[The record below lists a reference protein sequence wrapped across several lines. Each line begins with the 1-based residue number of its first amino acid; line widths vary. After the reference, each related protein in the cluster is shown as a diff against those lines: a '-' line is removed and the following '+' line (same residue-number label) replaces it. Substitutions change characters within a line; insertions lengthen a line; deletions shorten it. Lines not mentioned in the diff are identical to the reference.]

1 MPNLSK
7 NLKKDLKKVESLMRK
22 NLSKEPLVKDLYD
35 YIFDK
40 SGKNVRAS
48 ISLISSYGMNK
59 NQQNRVKLAAI
70 IELLHTATLVHD
82 DIIDNS
88 DLRRGKTTVNVAWS
102 NSHGVLIGD
111 FIYSKAFM
119 LMNEIGNF
127 KVIDELSSATNK
139 IAEGE
144 LMQLAN
150 KNNLDTSLQQLKKIS
165 YYKTGRLFEASAK
178 SAAMLSGKSTSFI
191 KNISNYNR
199 KYILLRRTNYIKI
212 NNNIIELEKSGF
224 LKIYYQKIINS
235 CFDYDLTTTKHNWNE
250 LFNFIKESKSSS
262 KIYVK
267 KFAIIKNR
275 DTHFIV
281 VKDFIKPQQIKLN
294 KTKSLWYDTAFLNRN
309 NLKNTKNLLDII
321 NIPKEV
327 FENGLYVRNWKKGD
341 RCYKNNSNQS
351 IKIKKLFENIKI
363 SKFEKLIYPILVDS
377 NDTIIYIP
385 NVYNSFDNKVSN
397 KKIYWVN

>member
-22 NLSKEPLVKDLYD
+22 NLSKEPVVKDLYD

-40 SGKNVRAS
+40 SGKKVRAS

-150 KNNLDTSLQQLKKIS
+150 KNNLNTSLQQLKKIS

-178 SAAMLSGKSTSFI
+178 SAAMLSGKSIPFI
-191 KNISNYNR
+191 ENISKAAKLIGIAFQVRDDLLDYGVSKGNIGKPKMQDILEDKITYPLYFAL
-199 KYILLRRTNYIKI
+199 KYSNK
-212 NNNIIELEKSGF
+212 K
-224 LKIYYQKIINS
+224 
-235 CFDYDLTTTKHNWNE
+235 D
-250 LFNFIKESKSSS
+250 SS
-262 KIYVK
+262 KILK
-267 KFAIIKNR
+267 KLKNKDFSIEEVADFVSSSNAFNKCNSLIQNYNNEISKCINQISNKEIRDEMLNLSESLKNR
-275 DTHFIV
+275 
-281 VKDFIKPQQIKLN
+281 
-294 KTKSLWYDTAFLNRN
+294 Y
-309 NLKNTKNLLDII
+309 
-321 NIPKEV
+321 E
-327 FENGLYVRNWKKGD
+327 
-341 RCYKNNSNQS
+341 
-351 IKIKKLFENIKI
+351 
-363 SKFEKLIYPILVDS
+363 
-377 NDTIIYIP
+377 
-385 NVYNSFDNKVSN
+385 
-397 KKIYWVN
+397 

>member
-22 NLSKEPLVKDLYD
+22 NLSKEPVVKDLYD

-40 SGKNVRAS
+40 SGKKVRAS

-150 KNNLDTSLQQLKKIS
+150 KNNLNTSLQQLKKIS

-178 SAAMLSGKSTSFI
+178 SAAMLSGKSIPFI
-191 KNISNYNR
+191 ENISKAAKLIGIVFQVRDDLLDYGISKGNIGKPKMQDILEDKITYPLYFAL
-199 KYILLRRTNYIKI
+199 KYSNK
-212 NNNIIELEKSGF
+212 K
-224 LKIYYQKIINS
+224 
-235 CFDYDLTTTKHNWNE
+235 D
-250 LFNFIKESKSSS
+250 SS
-262 KIYVK
+262 KILK
-267 KFAIIKNR
+267 KLKNKDFSIEEVADFVSSSNAFNKCNSLIQNYNNEISKCINQISNKEIRDEMLNLSESLKNR
-275 DTHFIV
+275 
-281 VKDFIKPQQIKLN
+281 
-294 KTKSLWYDTAFLNRN
+294 Y
-309 NLKNTKNLLDII
+309 
-321 NIPKEV
+321 E
-327 FENGLYVRNWKKGD
+327 
-341 RCYKNNSNQS
+341 
-351 IKIKKLFENIKI
+351 
-363 SKFEKLIYPILVDS
+363 
-377 NDTIIYIP
+377 
-385 NVYNSFDNKVSN
+385 
-397 KKIYWVN
+397 

>member
-1 MPNLSK
+1 
-7 NLKKDLKKVESLMRK
+7 MRK
-22 NLSKEPLVKDLYD
+22 NLSKEPVVKDLYD

-40 SGKNVRAS
+40 SGKKVRAS

-144 LMQLAN
+144 LIQLAN
-150 KNNLDTSLQQLKKIS
+150 KNNLNTSLQQLKKIS

-178 SAAMLSGKSTSFI
+178 SAAMLSGKSIPFI
-191 KNISNYNR
+191 ENISKAAKLIGIAFQVRDDLLDYGVSKGNIGKPEMQDILEDKITYPLYFAL
-199 KYILLRRTNYIKI
+199 KYSNK
-212 NNNIIELEKSGF
+212 K
-224 LKIYYQKIINS
+224 
-235 CFDYDLTTTKHNWNE
+235 D
-250 LFNFIKESKSSS
+250 SS
-262 KIYVK
+262 KILK
-267 KFAIIKNR
+267 KLKNKDFSIEEVADFVSSSNAFNKCNSLIQNYNNEISKCINQISNKEIRDEMLNLSESLKNR
-275 DTHFIV
+275 
-281 VKDFIKPQQIKLN
+281 
-294 KTKSLWYDTAFLNRN
+294 Y
-309 NLKNTKNLLDII
+309 
-321 NIPKEV
+321 E
-327 FENGLYVRNWKKGD
+327 
-341 RCYKNNSNQS
+341 
-351 IKIKKLFENIKI
+351 
-363 SKFEKLIYPILVDS
+363 
-377 NDTIIYIP
+377 
-385 NVYNSFDNKVSN
+385 
-397 KKIYWVN
+397 

>member
-22 NLSKEPLVKDLYD
+22 NLSKEPVVKDLYD

-40 SGKNVRAS
+40 SGKKVRAS

-150 KNNLDTSLQQLKKIS
+150 KNNLNTSLQQLKKIS

-191 KNISNYNR
+191 ENISKAAKLIGIVFQVRDDLLDYGISKGNIG
-199 KYILLRRTNYIKI
+199 KPEMQDILEDKI
-212 NNNIIELEKSGF
+212 TYPLYF
-224 LKIYYQKIINS
+224 AL
-235 CFDYDLTTTKHNWNE
+235 
-250 LFNFIKESKSSS
+250 KSSS
-262 KIYVK
+262 KKDSSKILK
-267 KFAIIKNR
+267 KLKNKDFSIEEVADFVSSSNAFNKCNSLIQNYSDEISKCINKISNKEIRDEMLNLSESLKNR
-275 DTHFIV
+275 
-281 VKDFIKPQQIKLN
+281 
-294 KTKSLWYDTAFLNRN
+294 Y
-309 NLKNTKNLLDII
+309 
-321 NIPKEV
+321 E
-327 FENGLYVRNWKKGD
+327 
-341 RCYKNNSNQS
+341 
-351 IKIKKLFENIKI
+351 
-363 SKFEKLIYPILVDS
+363 
-377 NDTIIYIP
+377 
-385 NVYNSFDNKVSN
+385 
-397 KKIYWVN
+397 

>member
-22 NLSKEPLVKDLYD
+22 NLSKEPVVKDLYD

-40 SGKNVRAS
+40 SGKKVRAS

-150 KNNLDTSLQQLKKIS
+150 KNNLNTSLHQLKKIS

-178 SAAMLSGKSTSFI
+178 SAAMLSGKSIPFI
-191 KNISNYNR
+191 ENISKAAKLIGIAFQVRDDLLDYGVSKGNIGKPEMQDILEDKITYPLYFAL
-199 KYILLRRTNYIKI
+199 KYSNK
-212 NNNIIELEKSGF
+212 K
-224 LKIYYQKIINS
+224 
-235 CFDYDLTTTKHNWNE
+235 D
-250 LFNFIKESKSSS
+250 SS
-262 KIYVK
+262 KILK
-267 KFAIIKNR
+267 KLKNKDFSIEEVADFVSSSNAFNKCNSLIQNYSNEISKCINQISNKEIRDEMLNLSESLKNR
-275 DTHFIV
+275 
-281 VKDFIKPQQIKLN
+281 
-294 KTKSLWYDTAFLNRN
+294 Y
-309 NLKNTKNLLDII
+309 
-321 NIPKEV
+321 E
-327 FENGLYVRNWKKGD
+327 
-341 RCYKNNSNQS
+341 
-351 IKIKKLFENIKI
+351 
-363 SKFEKLIYPILVDS
+363 
-377 NDTIIYIP
+377 
-385 NVYNSFDNKVSN
+385 
-397 KKIYWVN
+397 

>member
-7 NLKKDLKKVESLMRK
+7 NLKKDLKKVKSLMRK
-22 NLSKEPLVKDLYD
+22 NLSKEPLVKDLYN

-40 SGKNVRAS
+40 SGKKVRAS
-48 ISLISSYGMNK
+48 ISLISSYGMHK
-59 NQQNRVKLAAI
+59 NQQKRVKLAAI

-191 KNISNYNR
+191 ENISKAAKLIGIAFQIRDDLLDYGISKGNIG
-199 KYILLRRTNYIKI
+199 KPEMQDILEDKI
-212 NNNIIELEKSGF
+212 TYPLYF
-224 LKIYYQKIINS
+224 AL
-235 CFDYDLTTTKHNWNE
+235 
-250 LFNFIKESKSSS
+250 KSSS
-262 KIYVK
+262 KKDSSKILK
-267 KFAIIKNR
+267 KLKN
-275 DTHFIV
+275 
-281 VKDFIKPQQIKLN
+281 KDFSLEEVADFVSSSSAFN
-294 KTKSLWYDTAFLNRN
+294 KCNSLIQSY
-309 NLKNTKNLLDII
+309 
-321 NIPKEV
+321 
-327 FENGLYVRNWKKGD
+327 
-341 RCYKNNSNQS
+341 SN
-351 IKIKKLFENIKI
+351 KI
-363 SKFEKLIYPILVDS
+363 SKCI
-377 NDTIIYIP
+377 
-385 NVYNSFDNKVSN
+385 NKISN
-397 KKIYWVN
+397 KEIRDEMLNLSESLKNRYE

>member
-22 NLSKEPLVKDLYD
+22 NLSKEPVVKDLYD

-40 SGKNVRAS
+40 SGKKVRAS

-150 KNNLDTSLQQLKKIS
+150 KNNLNTSLQQLKKIS

-178 SAAMLSGKSTSFI
+178 SAAMLSGKSIPFI
-191 KNISNYNR
+191 ENISKAAKLIGIAFQVRDDLLDYGVSKGNIG
-199 KYILLRRTNYIKI
+199 KPEMQDILEDKI
-212 NNNIIELEKSGF
+212 TYPLYF
-224 LKIYYQKIINS
+224 ALKDS
-235 CFDYDLTTTKHNWNE
+235 
-250 LFNFIKESKSSS
+250 SKKDSS
-262 KIYVK
+262 KILK
-267 KFAIIKNR
+267 KLKNKDFSIEEVADFVSSSNAFNKCNSLIQNYSNEISKCINQISNKEIRDEMLNLSESLKNR
-275 DTHFIV
+275 H
-281 VKDFIKPQQIKLN
+281 
-294 KTKSLWYDTAFLNRN
+294 
-309 NLKNTKNLLDII
+309 
-321 NIPKEV
+321 E
-327 FENGLYVRNWKKGD
+327 
-341 RCYKNNSNQS
+341 
-351 IKIKKLFENIKI
+351 
-363 SKFEKLIYPILVDS
+363 
-377 NDTIIYIP
+377 
-385 NVYNSFDNKVSN
+385 
-397 KKIYWVN
+397 

>member
-22 NLSKEPLVKDLYD
+22 NLSKEPVVKDLYD

-40 SGKNVRAS
+40 SGKKVRAS

-88 DLRRGKTTVNVAWS
+88 DLRRGKTTVNVVWS

-191 KNISNYNR
+191 KNISKAAKLIGIVFQVRDDLLDYGISKGNIG
-199 KYILLRRTNYIKI
+199 KPKMQDILEDKI
-212 NNNIIELEKSGF
+212 TYPLYF
-224 LKIYYQKIINS
+224 AL
-235 CFDYDLTTTKHNWNE
+235 
-250 LFNFIKESKSSS
+250 KSSS
-262 KIYVK
+262 KKDSSKILK
-267 KFAIIKNR
+267 KLKNKDFSLEEVADFVSSSSAFNKCNSLIQSYSNEISKCINKISNKEIRDEMLNLSESLKNR
-275 DTHFIV
+275 
-281 VKDFIKPQQIKLN
+281 
-294 KTKSLWYDTAFLNRN
+294 Y
-309 NLKNTKNLLDII
+309 
-321 NIPKEV
+321 E
-327 FENGLYVRNWKKGD
+327 
-341 RCYKNNSNQS
+341 
-351 IKIKKLFENIKI
+351 
-363 SKFEKLIYPILVDS
+363 
-377 NDTIIYIP
+377 
-385 NVYNSFDNKVSN
+385 
-397 KKIYWVN
+397 

>member
-22 NLSKEPLVKDLYD
+22 NLSKEPVVKDLYD

-40 SGKNVRAS
+40 SGKKVRAS

-150 KNNLDTSLQQLKKIS
+150 KNNLNTSLQQLKKIS

-178 SAAMLSGKSTSFI
+178 SAAMLSGKSIPFI
-191 KNISNYNR
+191 ENISKAAKLIGIAFQVRDDLLDYGISKGNIGKPEMQDILEDKITYPLYFAL
-199 KYILLRRTNYIKI
+199 KYSNK
-212 NNNIIELEKSGF
+212 K
-224 LKIYYQKIINS
+224 
-235 CFDYDLTTTKHNWNE
+235 D
-250 LFNFIKESKSSS
+250 SS
-262 KIYVK
+262 KILK
-267 KFAIIKNR
+267 KLKNKDFSIEEVADFVSSSNAFNKCNSLIQNYSNEISKCINQISNKEIRDEMLNLSESLKNR
-275 DTHFIV
+275 
-281 VKDFIKPQQIKLN
+281 
-294 KTKSLWYDTAFLNRN
+294 Y
-309 NLKNTKNLLDII
+309 
-321 NIPKEV
+321 E
-327 FENGLYVRNWKKGD
+327 
-341 RCYKNNSNQS
+341 
-351 IKIKKLFENIKI
+351 
-363 SKFEKLIYPILVDS
+363 
-377 NDTIIYIP
+377 
-385 NVYNSFDNKVSN
+385 
-397 KKIYWVN
+397 

>member
-22 NLSKEPLVKDLYD
+22 NLSKEPVVKDLYD

-40 SGKNVRAS
+40 SGKKVRAS

-88 DLRRGKTTVNVAWS
+88 DLRRGKTTVNVVWS

-191 KNISNYNR
+191 ENISKAAKLIGIVFQVRDDLLDYGISKGNIG
-199 KYILLRRTNYIKI
+199 KPEMQDILEDKI
-212 NNNIIELEKSGF
+212 TYPLYF
-224 LKIYYQKIINS
+224 ALKNS
-235 CFDYDLTTTKHNWNE
+235 
-250 LFNFIKESKSSS
+250 SKKDSS
-262 KIYVK
+262 KILK
-267 KFAIIKNR
+267 KLKNKDFSVEEVADFVSSSNAFNKCNSLIQSYSNEISKCINKISNKEIRDEMLNLSESLKNR
-275 DTHFIV
+275 
-281 VKDFIKPQQIKLN
+281 
-294 KTKSLWYDTAFLNRN
+294 Y
-309 NLKNTKNLLDII
+309 
-321 NIPKEV
+321 E
-327 FENGLYVRNWKKGD
+327 
-341 RCYKNNSNQS
+341 
-351 IKIKKLFENIKI
+351 
-363 SKFEKLIYPILVDS
+363 
-377 NDTIIYIP
+377 
-385 NVYNSFDNKVSN
+385 
-397 KKIYWVN
+397 

>member
-22 NLSKEPLVKDLYD
+22 NLSKEPVVKDLYD

-40 SGKNVRAS
+40 SGKKVRAS

-150 KNNLDTSLQQLKKIS
+150 KNNLNTSLQQLKKIS

-191 KNISNYNR
+191 ENISKAAKLIGIVFQVRDDLLDYGISKGNIG
-199 KYILLRRTNYIKI
+199 KPEMQDILEDKI
-212 NNNIIELEKSGF
+212 TYPLYF
-224 LKIYYQKIINS
+224 AL
-235 CFDYDLTTTKHNWNE
+235 
-250 LFNFIKESKSSS
+250 KSSS
-262 KIYVK
+262 KKDSSKILK
-267 KFAIIKNR
+267 KLKNKDFSIEEVADFVSSSNAFNKCNSLIQNYNNEISKCINQISNKEIRDEMLNLSESLKNR
-275 DTHFIV
+275 
-281 VKDFIKPQQIKLN
+281 
-294 KTKSLWYDTAFLNRN
+294 Y
-309 NLKNTKNLLDII
+309 
-321 NIPKEV
+321 E
-327 FENGLYVRNWKKGD
+327 
-341 RCYKNNSNQS
+341 
-351 IKIKKLFENIKI
+351 
-363 SKFEKLIYPILVDS
+363 
-377 NDTIIYIP
+377 
-385 NVYNSFDNKVSN
+385 
-397 KKIYWVN
+397 

>member
-22 NLSKEPLVKDLYD
+22 NLSKEPVVKDLYD

-40 SGKNVRAS
+40 SGKKVRAS

-150 KNNLDTSLQQLKKIS
+150 KNNLNTSLQQLKKIS

-178 SAAMLSGKSTSFI
+178 SAAMLSGKSIPFI
-191 KNISNYNR
+191 ENISKAAKLIGIAFQVRDDLLDYGVSKGNIGKPEMQDILEDKITYPLYFAL
-199 KYILLRRTNYIKI
+199 KYSNK
-212 NNNIIELEKSGF
+212 K
-224 LKIYYQKIINS
+224 
-235 CFDYDLTTTKHNWNE
+235 D
-250 LFNFIKESKSSS
+250 SS
-262 KIYVK
+262 KILK
-267 KFAIIKNR
+267 KLKNKDFSIEEVADFVSSSNAFNKCNSLIQNYNSEISKCINQISDKEIRDEMLNLSESLKNR
-275 DTHFIV
+275 
-281 VKDFIKPQQIKLN
+281 
-294 KTKSLWYDTAFLNRN
+294 Y
-309 NLKNTKNLLDII
+309 
-321 NIPKEV
+321 E
-327 FENGLYVRNWKKGD
+327 
-341 RCYKNNSNQS
+341 
-351 IKIKKLFENIKI
+351 
-363 SKFEKLIYPILVDS
+363 
-377 NDTIIYIP
+377 
-385 NVYNSFDNKVSN
+385 
-397 KKIYWVN
+397 

>member
-22 NLSKEPLVKDLYD
+22 NLSKEPVVKDLYD

-40 SGKNVRAS
+40 SGKKVRAS

-191 KNISNYNR
+191 ENISKAAKLIGIVFQVRDDLLDYGISKGNIG
-199 KYILLRRTNYIKI
+199 KPKMQDILEGKI
-212 NNNIIELEKSGF
+212 TYPLYF
-224 LKIYYQKIINS
+224 AL
-235 CFDYDLTTTKHNWNE
+235 
-250 LFNFIKESKSSS
+250 KSSS
-262 KIYVK
+262 KKDSSKILK
-267 KFAIIKNR
+267 KLKNKDFSIEEVADFVSSSNAFNKCNSLIQNYSNEISKCINQISNKEIRDEMLNLSESLKNR
-275 DTHFIV
+275 
-281 VKDFIKPQQIKLN
+281 
-294 KTKSLWYDTAFLNRN
+294 Y
-309 NLKNTKNLLDII
+309 
-321 NIPKEV
+321 E
-327 FENGLYVRNWKKGD
+327 
-341 RCYKNNSNQS
+341 
-351 IKIKKLFENIKI
+351 
-363 SKFEKLIYPILVDS
+363 
-377 NDTIIYIP
+377 
-385 NVYNSFDNKVSN
+385 
-397 KKIYWVN
+397 

>member
-22 NLSKEPLVKDLYD
+22 NLSKEPVVKDLYD

-40 SGKNVRAS
+40 SGKKVRAS

-191 KNISNYNR
+191 ENIPKAAKLMGIAFQVRDDLLDYGISKGNIG
-199 KYILLRRTNYIKI
+199 KPEMQDILEDKI
-212 NNNIIELEKSGF
+212 TYPLYF
-224 LKIYYQKIINS
+224 AL
-235 CFDYDLTTTKHNWNE
+235 
-250 LFNFIKESKSSS
+250 KSSS
-262 KIYVK
+262 KKDSSKILK
-267 KFAIIKNR
+267 KLKNKDFSIKEVADFVSSSNAFNKCNSLIQNYSNEISKCINQISNKEIRDEMLNLSESLKNR
-275 DTHFIV
+275 
-281 VKDFIKPQQIKLN
+281 
-294 KTKSLWYDTAFLNRN
+294 Y
-309 NLKNTKNLLDII
+309 
-321 NIPKEV
+321 E
-327 FENGLYVRNWKKGD
+327 
-341 RCYKNNSNQS
+341 
-351 IKIKKLFENIKI
+351 
-363 SKFEKLIYPILVDS
+363 
-377 NDTIIYIP
+377 
-385 NVYNSFDNKVSN
+385 
-397 KKIYWVN
+397 

>member
-22 NLSKEPLVKDLYD
+22 NLSKEPVVKDLYD

-40 SGKNVRAS
+40 SGKKVRAS

-88 DLRRGKTTVNVAWS
+88 DLRRGKTTVNVVWS

-150 KNNLDTSLQQLKKIS
+150 KNNLNTSLQQLKKIS

-178 SAAMLSGKSTSFI
+178 SAAMLSGKSIPFI
-191 KNISNYNR
+191 ENISKAARLIGIAFQVRDDLLDYGVSKGNIGKPEMQDILEDKITYPLYFAL
-199 KYILLRRTNYIKI
+199 KYSNK
-212 NNNIIELEKSGF
+212 K
-224 LKIYYQKIINS
+224 
-235 CFDYDLTTTKHNWNE
+235 D
-250 LFNFIKESKSSS
+250 SS
-262 KIYVK
+262 KILK
-267 KFAIIKNR
+267 KLKNKDFSIEEVADFVSSSNAFNKCNSLIQNYNNEISKCINQISNKEIRDEMLNLSESLKNR
-275 DTHFIV
+275 
-281 VKDFIKPQQIKLN
+281 
-294 KTKSLWYDTAFLNRN
+294 Y
-309 NLKNTKNLLDII
+309 
-321 NIPKEV
+321 E
-327 FENGLYVRNWKKGD
+327 
-341 RCYKNNSNQS
+341 
-351 IKIKKLFENIKI
+351 
-363 SKFEKLIYPILVDS
+363 
-377 NDTIIYIP
+377 
-385 NVYNSFDNKVSN
+385 
-397 KKIYWVN
+397 

>member
-1 MPNLSK
+1 MSNLSK
-7 NLKKDLKKVESLMRK
+7 NLKKDLKKVKSLMRK
-22 NLSKEPLVKDLYD
+22 NLSKEPLVKDLYN

-40 SGKNVRAS
+40 SGKKVRAS
-48 ISLISSYGMNK
+48 ISLISSYGMHK
-59 NQQNRVKLAAI
+59 NQQKRVKLAAI

-191 KNISNYNR
+191 ENISKAAKLIGIAFQIRDDLLDYGISKGNIG
-199 KYILLRRTNYIKI
+199 KPEMQDILEDKI
-212 NNNIIELEKSGF
+212 TYPLYF
-224 LKIYYQKIINS
+224 AL
-235 CFDYDLTTTKHNWNE
+235 
-250 LFNFIKESKSSS
+250 KSSS
-262 KIYVK
+262 KKDSSKILK
-267 KFAIIKNR
+267 KLKN
-275 DTHFIV
+275 
-281 VKDFIKPQQIKLN
+281 KDFSLEEVADFVSSSSAFN
-294 KTKSLWYDTAFLNRN
+294 KCNSLIQSY
-309 NLKNTKNLLDII
+309 
-321 NIPKEV
+321 
-327 FENGLYVRNWKKGD
+327 
-341 RCYKNNSNQS
+341 SN
-351 IKIKKLFENIKI
+351 KI
-363 SKFEKLIYPILVDS
+363 SKCI
-377 NDTIIYIP
+377 
-385 NVYNSFDNKVSN
+385 NKISN
-397 KKIYWVN
+397 KEIRDEMLNLSQSLKNRYE

>member
-22 NLSKEPLVKDLYD
+22 NLSKEPVVKDLYD

-40 SGKNVRAS
+40 SGKKVRAS

-88 DLRRGKTTVNVAWS
+88 DLRRGKTTVNVVWS

-191 KNISNYNR
+191 ENISKAAKLIGIVFQVRDDLLDYGISKGNIG
-199 KYILLRRTNYIKI
+199 KPEMQDILEDKI
-212 NNNIIELEKSGF
+212 TYPLYF
-224 LKIYYQKIINS
+224 ALKNS
-235 CFDYDLTTTKHNWNE
+235 
-250 LFNFIKESKSSS
+250 SKKDSS
-262 KIYVK
+262 KILK
-267 KFAIIKNR
+267 KLKNKDFSVEEVADFVSSSNAFNKCNSLIQSYSNEISECINKISNKEIRDEMLNLSESLKNR
-275 DTHFIV
+275 
-281 VKDFIKPQQIKLN
+281 
-294 KTKSLWYDTAFLNRN
+294 Y
-309 NLKNTKNLLDII
+309 
-321 NIPKEV
+321 E
-327 FENGLYVRNWKKGD
+327 
-341 RCYKNNSNQS
+341 
-351 IKIKKLFENIKI
+351 
-363 SKFEKLIYPILVDS
+363 
-377 NDTIIYIP
+377 
-385 NVYNSFDNKVSN
+385 
-397 KKIYWVN
+397 

>member
-22 NLSKEPLVKDLYD
+22 NLSKEPVVKDLYD

-40 SGKNVRAS
+40 SGKKVRAS

-150 KNNLDTSLQQLKKIS
+150 KNNLNTSLQQLKKIS

-178 SAAMLSGKSTSFI
+178 SAAMLSGKSIPFI
-191 KNISNYNR
+191 ENISKAARLIGIAFQVRDDLLDYGVSKRNIG
-199 KYILLRRTNYIKI
+199 KPEMQDILEDKI
-212 NNNIIELEKSGF
+212 TYPLYF
-224 LKIYYQKIINS
+224 ALKDS
-235 CFDYDLTTTKHNWNE
+235 
-250 LFNFIKESKSSS
+250 SKKDSS
-262 KIYVK
+262 KILK
-267 KFAIIKNR
+267 KLKNKDFSIEEVADFVSSSNAFNKCNSLIQNYSNEISKCINQISNKEIRDEMLNLSESLKNR
-275 DTHFIV
+275 
-281 VKDFIKPQQIKLN
+281 
-294 KTKSLWYDTAFLNRN
+294 Y
-309 NLKNTKNLLDII
+309 
-321 NIPKEV
+321 E
-327 FENGLYVRNWKKGD
+327 
-341 RCYKNNSNQS
+341 
-351 IKIKKLFENIKI
+351 
-363 SKFEKLIYPILVDS
+363 
-377 NDTIIYIP
+377 
-385 NVYNSFDNKVSN
+385 
-397 KKIYWVN
+397 

>member
-22 NLSKEPLVKDLYD
+22 NLSKEPVVKDLYD

-40 SGKNVRAS
+40 SGKKVRAS

-191 KNISNYNR
+191 ENISKAAKLIGIVFQVRDDLLDYGISKGNIGKPEMQDILEDKITYPLYFAL
-199 KYILLRRTNYIKI
+199 KYSNK
-212 NNNIIELEKSGF
+212 K
-224 LKIYYQKIINS
+224 
-235 CFDYDLTTTKHNWNE
+235 D
-250 LFNFIKESKSSS
+250 SS
-262 KIYVK
+262 KILK
-267 KFAIIKNR
+267 KLKNKDFSIEEVADFVSSSNAFNKCNSLIQNYNNEISKCINQISNKEIRDEMLNLSESLKNR
-275 DTHFIV
+275 
-281 VKDFIKPQQIKLN
+281 
-294 KTKSLWYDTAFLNRN
+294 Y
-309 NLKNTKNLLDII
+309 
-321 NIPKEV
+321 E
-327 FENGLYVRNWKKGD
+327 
-341 RCYKNNSNQS
+341 
-351 IKIKKLFENIKI
+351 
-363 SKFEKLIYPILVDS
+363 
-377 NDTIIYIP
+377 
-385 NVYNSFDNKVSN
+385 
-397 KKIYWVN
+397 

>member
-1 MPNLSK
+1 MPKLSK

-22 NLSKEPLVKDLYD
+22 NLSKEPVVKDLYD

-48 ISLISSYGMNK
+48 ISLIRSYGMNK

-88 DLRRGKTTVNVAWS
+88 DLSRGTTTVNVAWS

-178 SAAMLSGKSTSFI
+178 SAAILSGKSTSFVE
-191 KNISNYNR
+191 NISKAAKLIGIVFQVRDDLLDYGISKGNIG
-199 KYILLRRTNYIKI
+199 KPEMQDILEDKI
-212 NNNIIELEKSGF
+212 TYPL
-224 LKIYYQKIINS
+224 YYA
-235 CFDYDLTTTKHNWNE
+235 L
-250 LFNFIKESKSSS
+250 KSSS
-262 KIYVK
+262 KKDSSKILK
-267 KFAIIKNR
+267 KLKNKDFSVEEVADFVSSSNAFNKCNSLIQSYSNEISKCINKISNKEIRDEMLNLSESLKNR
-275 DTHFIV
+275 
-281 VKDFIKPQQIKLN
+281 
-294 KTKSLWYDTAFLNRN
+294 Y
-309 NLKNTKNLLDII
+309 
-321 NIPKEV
+321 E
-327 FENGLYVRNWKKGD
+327 
-341 RCYKNNSNQS
+341 
-351 IKIKKLFENIKI
+351 
-363 SKFEKLIYPILVDS
+363 
-377 NDTIIYIP
+377 
-385 NVYNSFDNKVSN
+385 
-397 KKIYWVN
+397 

>member
-1 MPNLSK
+1 MSNLSK

-22 NLSKEPLVKDLYD
+22 NLSKEPVVKDLYD

-40 SGKNVRAS
+40 SGKKVRAS
-48 ISLISSYGMNK
+48 ISLICSYGMNK
-59 NQQNRVKLAAI
+59 NQQNRVKLAAV
-70 IELLHTATLVHD
+70 IEFLHTATLVHD

-191 KNISNYNR
+191 ENISKAAKLIGIAFQVRDDLLDYGISKGNIG
-199 KYILLRRTNYIKI
+199 KPEMQDILEDKI
-212 NNNIIELEKSGF
+212 TYPLYF
-224 LKIYYQKIINS
+224 AL
-235 CFDYDLTTTKHNWNE
+235 
-250 LFNFIKESKSSS
+250 KSSS
-262 KIYVK
+262 KKDSLKILK
-267 KFAIIKNR
+267 KLKNKNFSIEEVADFVSSSNAFNKCNSLIQNYSKEISKCIKKISNKEIRDEMLNLSESLKNR
-275 DTHFIV
+275 
-281 VKDFIKPQQIKLN
+281 
-294 KTKSLWYDTAFLNRN
+294 Y
-309 NLKNTKNLLDII
+309 
-321 NIPKEV
+321 E
-327 FENGLYVRNWKKGD
+327 
-341 RCYKNNSNQS
+341 
-351 IKIKKLFENIKI
+351 
-363 SKFEKLIYPILVDS
+363 
-377 NDTIIYIP
+377 
-385 NVYNSFDNKVSN
+385 
-397 KKIYWVN
+397 

>member
-22 NLSKEPLVKDLYD
+22 NLSKEPVVKDLYD

-40 SGKNVRAS
+40 SGKKVRAS

-150 KNNLDTSLQQLKKIS
+150 KNNLNTSLQQLKKIS

-178 SAAMLSGKSTSFI
+178 SAAMLSGKSIPFI
-191 KNISNYNR
+191 ENISKAAKLIGIAFQVRDDLLDYGVSKGNIGKPEMQDILEDKITYPLYFAL
-199 KYILLRRTNYIKI
+199 KYSNK
-212 NNNIIELEKSGF
+212 K
-224 LKIYYQKIINS
+224 
-235 CFDYDLTTTKHNWNE
+235 D
-250 LFNFIKESKSSS
+250 SS
-262 KIYVK
+262 KILK
-267 KFAIIKNR
+267 KLKNKDFSIEEVADFVSSSNAFNKCNSLIQNYSNEISKCINKISNKEIRDEMLNLSESLKNR
-275 DTHFIV
+275 
-281 VKDFIKPQQIKLN
+281 
-294 KTKSLWYDTAFLNRN
+294 Y
-309 NLKNTKNLLDII
+309 
-321 NIPKEV
+321 E
-327 FENGLYVRNWKKGD
+327 
-341 RCYKNNSNQS
+341 
-351 IKIKKLFENIKI
+351 
-363 SKFEKLIYPILVDS
+363 
-377 NDTIIYIP
+377 
-385 NVYNSFDNKVSN
+385 
-397 KKIYWVN
+397 

>member
-22 NLSKEPLVKDLYD
+22 NLSKEPVVKDLYD

-40 SGKNVRAS
+40 SGKKVRAS

-191 KNISNYNR
+191 ENISKAAKLIGIVFQVRDDLLDYGISKGNIG
-199 KYILLRRTNYIKI
+199 KPKMQDILEDKI
-212 NNNIIELEKSGF
+212 TYPLYF
-224 LKIYYQKIINS
+224 AL
-235 CFDYDLTTTKHNWNE
+235 
-250 LFNFIKESKSSS
+250 KSSS
-262 KIYVK
+262 KKDSSKILK
-267 KFAIIKNR
+267 KLKNKDFSIEEVADFVSSSNAFNKCNSLIQNYSNEISKCINQISNKEIRDEMLNLSESLKNR
-275 DTHFIV
+275 
-281 VKDFIKPQQIKLN
+281 
-294 KTKSLWYDTAFLNRN
+294 Y
-309 NLKNTKNLLDII
+309 
-321 NIPKEV
+321 E
-327 FENGLYVRNWKKGD
+327 
-341 RCYKNNSNQS
+341 
-351 IKIKKLFENIKI
+351 
-363 SKFEKLIYPILVDS
+363 
-377 NDTIIYIP
+377 
-385 NVYNSFDNKVSN
+385 
-397 KKIYWVN
+397 

>member
-22 NLSKEPLVKDLYD
+22 NLSKEPVVKDLYD

-40 SGKNVRAS
+40 SGKKVRAS

-150 KNNLDTSLQQLKKIS
+150 KNNLNTSLQQLKKIS

-178 SAAMLSGKSTSFI
+178 SAAMLSGKSIPFI
-191 KNISNYNR
+191 ENISKAAKLIGIAFQVRDDLLDYGVSKGNIGKPEMQDILENKITYPLYFAL
-199 KYILLRRTNYIKI
+199 KYSNK
-212 NNNIIELEKSGF
+212 K
-224 LKIYYQKIINS
+224 
-235 CFDYDLTTTKHNWNE
+235 D
-250 LFNFIKESKSSS
+250 SS
-262 KIYVK
+262 KILK
-267 KFAIIKNR
+267 KLKNKDFSIEEVADFVSSSNAFNKCNSLIQNYSNEISKCINKISNKEIRDEMLNLSESLKNR
-275 DTHFIV
+275 
-281 VKDFIKPQQIKLN
+281 
-294 KTKSLWYDTAFLNRN
+294 Y
-309 NLKNTKNLLDII
+309 
-321 NIPKEV
+321 E
-327 FENGLYVRNWKKGD
+327 
-341 RCYKNNSNQS
+341 
-351 IKIKKLFENIKI
+351 
-363 SKFEKLIYPILVDS
+363 
-377 NDTIIYIP
+377 
-385 NVYNSFDNKVSN
+385 
-397 KKIYWVN
+397 

>member
-22 NLSKEPLVKDLYD
+22 NLSKEPVVKDLYD

-40 SGKNVRAS
+40 SGKKVRAS
-48 ISLISSYGMNK
+48 ISLISSYGMSK
-59 NQQNRVKLAAI
+59 KKQNRVKLAAI

-150 KNNLDTSLQQLKKIS
+150 KNNFDTSFQQLKKIS

-178 SAAMLSGKSTSFI
+178 SAAMLSGKSASFVE
-191 KNISNYNR
+191 NISKAAKLIGIVFQVRDDLLDYGISKGNIG
-199 KYILLRRTNYIKI
+199 KPKMQDILEDKI
-212 NNNIIELEKSGF
+212 TYPLYYA
-224 LKIYYQKIINS
+224 LKNS
-235 CFDYDLTTTKHNWNE
+235 
-250 LFNFIKESKSSS
+250 SKKDSS
-262 KIYVK
+262 KILK
-267 KFAIIKNR
+267 KLKN
-275 DTHFIV
+275 
-281 VKDFIKPQQIKLN
+281 KDFSLEEVADFVSSSSAFN
-294 KTKSLWYDTAFLNRN
+294 KCNSL
-309 NLKNTKNLLDII
+309 I
-321 NIPKEV
+321 
-327 FENGLYVRNWKKGD
+327 
-341 RCYKNNSNQS
+341 QS
-351 IKIKKLFENIKI
+351 YGNEISKCIIKI
-363 SKFEKLIYPILVDS
+363 S
-377 NDTIIYIP
+377 
-385 NVYNSFDNKVSN
+385 NKEIRDEMLNLSESLKN
-397 KKIYWVN
+397 RYE

>member
-22 NLSKEPLVKDLYD
+22 NLSKEPVVKDLYD

-40 SGKNVRAS
+40 SGKKVRAS

-150 KNNLDTSLQQLKKIS
+150 KNNLNTSLHQLKKIS

-178 SAAMLSGKSTSFI
+178 SAAMLSGKSIPFI
-191 KNISNYNR
+191 ENISKAARLIGIAFQVRDDLLDYGVSKGNIG
-199 KYILLRRTNYIKI
+199 KPEMQDILEDKI
-212 NNNIIELEKSGF
+212 TYPLYF
-224 LKIYYQKIINS
+224 ALKNS
-235 CFDYDLTTTKHNWNE
+235 
-250 LFNFIKESKSSS
+250 SKKDSS
-262 KIYVK
+262 KILK
-267 KFAIIKNR
+267 KLKNKDFSIEEVADFVSSSNAFNKCNSLIKNYSNEISKCINQISNKEIR
-275 DTHFIV
+275 DEM
-281 VKDFIKPQQIKLN
+281 LN
-294 KTKSLWYDTAFLNRN
+294 LSES
-309 NLKNTKNLLDII
+309 LKNRY
-321 NIPKEV
+321 E
-327 FENGLYVRNWKKGD
+327 
-341 RCYKNNSNQS
+341 
-351 IKIKKLFENIKI
+351 
-363 SKFEKLIYPILVDS
+363 
-377 NDTIIYIP
+377 
-385 NVYNSFDNKVSN
+385 
-397 KKIYWVN
+397 

>member
-22 NLSKEPLVKDLYD
+22 NLSKEPVVKDLYD

-40 SGKNVRAS
+40 SGKKVRAS

-70 IELLHTATLVHD
+70 IEFLHTATLVHD

-150 KNNLDTSLQQLKKIS
+150 KNNLNTSLQQLKKIS

-178 SAAMLSGKSTSFI
+178 SAAMLSGKSIPFI
-191 KNISNYNR
+191 ENISKAAKLIGIAFQVRDDLLDYGVSKGSIGKPEMQDILEDKITYPLYFAL
-199 KYILLRRTNYIKI
+199 KYSNK
-212 NNNIIELEKSGF
+212 K
-224 LKIYYQKIINS
+224 
-235 CFDYDLTTTKHNWNE
+235 D
-250 LFNFIKESKSSS
+250 SS
-262 KIYVK
+262 KILK
-267 KFAIIKNR
+267 KLKNKDFNIEEVADFVSSSNAFNKCNSLIQNYSNEISKCINQISNKEIRDEMLNLSESLKNR
-275 DTHFIV
+275 
-281 VKDFIKPQQIKLN
+281 
-294 KTKSLWYDTAFLNRN
+294 Y
-309 NLKNTKNLLDII
+309 
-321 NIPKEV
+321 E
-327 FENGLYVRNWKKGD
+327 
-341 RCYKNNSNQS
+341 
-351 IKIKKLFENIKI
+351 
-363 SKFEKLIYPILVDS
+363 
-377 NDTIIYIP
+377 
-385 NVYNSFDNKVSN
+385 
-397 KKIYWVN
+397 

>member
-22 NLSKEPLVKDLYD
+22 NLSKEPVVKDLYD

-40 SGKNVRAS
+40 SGKKVRAS

-150 KNNLDTSLQQLKKIS
+150 RNNLNTSLQQLKKIS

-178 SAAMLSGKSTSFI
+178 SAAMLSGKSIPFI
-191 KNISNYNR
+191 DNISKAAKLIGIAFQVRDDLLDYGVSKGNIGKPEMQDILEDKITYPLYFAL
-199 KYILLRRTNYIKI
+199 KYSNK
-212 NNNIIELEKSGF
+212 K
-224 LKIYYQKIINS
+224 
-235 CFDYDLTTTKHNWNE
+235 D
-250 LFNFIKESKSSS
+250 SS
-262 KIYVK
+262 KILK
-267 KFAIIKNR
+267 KLKNKNFSIEEVADFVSSSNAFNKCNSLIQNYSNEISKCINQISNKEIRDEMLNLSESLKNR
-275 DTHFIV
+275 
-281 VKDFIKPQQIKLN
+281 
-294 KTKSLWYDTAFLNRN
+294 Y
-309 NLKNTKNLLDII
+309 
-321 NIPKEV
+321 E
-327 FENGLYVRNWKKGD
+327 
-341 RCYKNNSNQS
+341 
-351 IKIKKLFENIKI
+351 
-363 SKFEKLIYPILVDS
+363 
-377 NDTIIYIP
+377 
-385 NVYNSFDNKVSN
+385 
-397 KKIYWVN
+397 

>member
-22 NLSKEPLVKDLYD
+22 NLSKEPVVKDLYD

-40 SGKNVRAS
+40 SGKKVRAS

-59 NQQNRVKLAAI
+59 NQHNRVKLAAI

-88 DLRRGKTTVNVAWS
+88 DLRRGKTTVNVVWS

-191 KNISNYNR
+191 NNISKAAKLIGIVFQVRDDLLDYGISKGNIG
-199 KYILLRRTNYIKI
+199 KPEMQDILEDKI
-212 NNNIIELEKSGF
+212 TYPLYF
-224 LKIYYQKIINS
+224 ALKNS
-235 CFDYDLTTTKHNWNE
+235 
-250 LFNFIKESKSSS
+250 SKKDSS
-262 KIYVK
+262 KILK
-267 KFAIIKNR
+267 KLKNKDFSVEEVADFVSSSNAFNKCNSLIQSYSNEISECINKISNKEIRDEMLNLSESLKNR
-275 DTHFIV
+275 
-281 VKDFIKPQQIKLN
+281 
-294 KTKSLWYDTAFLNRN
+294 Y
-309 NLKNTKNLLDII
+309 
-321 NIPKEV
+321 E
-327 FENGLYVRNWKKGD
+327 
-341 RCYKNNSNQS
+341 
-351 IKIKKLFENIKI
+351 
-363 SKFEKLIYPILVDS
+363 
-377 NDTIIYIP
+377 
-385 NVYNSFDNKVSN
+385 
-397 KKIYWVN
+397 

>member
-22 NLSKEPLVKDLYD
+22 NLSKEPVVKDLYD

-40 SGKNVRAS
+40 SGKKVRAS

-139 IAEGE
+139 IAECE

-150 KNNLDTSLQQLKKIS
+150 KNNLNTSLQQLKKIS

-191 KNISNYNR
+191 ENISKAAKLIGIAFQVRDDLLDYGISKGNIG
-199 KYILLRRTNYIKI
+199 KPEMQDILEDKI
-212 NNNIIELEKSGF
+212 TYPLYF
-224 LKIYYQKIINS
+224 AL
-235 CFDYDLTTTKHNWNE
+235 
-250 LFNFIKESKSSS
+250 KSSS
-262 KIYVK
+262 KKDSLKILK
-267 KFAIIKNR
+267 KLKNKDFSIEEVADFVSSSNAFNKCNSLIQNYSNEISKCINQISNKEIRDEMLNLSESLKNR
-275 DTHFIV
+275 
-281 VKDFIKPQQIKLN
+281 
-294 KTKSLWYDTAFLNRN
+294 Y
-309 NLKNTKNLLDII
+309 
-321 NIPKEV
+321 E
-327 FENGLYVRNWKKGD
+327 
-341 RCYKNNSNQS
+341 
-351 IKIKKLFENIKI
+351 
-363 SKFEKLIYPILVDS
+363 
-377 NDTIIYIP
+377 
-385 NVYNSFDNKVSN
+385 
-397 KKIYWVN
+397 

>member
-22 NLSKEPLVKDLYD
+22 NLSKEPVVKDLYD

-40 SGKNVRAS
+40 SGKKVRAS

-150 KNNLDTSLQQLKKIS
+150 KNNLNTSLQQLKKIS

-178 SAAMLSGKSTSFI
+178 SAAMLSGKSIPFI
-191 KNISNYNR
+191 ENISKAAKLIGIAFQVRDDLLDYGVSKGNIGKPEMQDILEDKITYPLYFAL
-199 KYILLRRTNYIKI
+199 KYSNK
-212 NNNIIELEKSGF
+212 K
-224 LKIYYQKIINS
+224 
-235 CFDYDLTTTKHNWNE
+235 D
-250 LFNFIKESKSSS
+250 SS
-262 KIYVK
+262 KILK
-267 KFAIIKNR
+267 KLKNKDFSIEEVADFVSSSNAFNKCNYLIQNYNNEISKCINQISNKEIRDEMLNLSESLKNR
-275 DTHFIV
+275 
-281 VKDFIKPQQIKLN
+281 
-294 KTKSLWYDTAFLNRN
+294 Y
-309 NLKNTKNLLDII
+309 
-321 NIPKEV
+321 E
-327 FENGLYVRNWKKGD
+327 
-341 RCYKNNSNQS
+341 
-351 IKIKKLFENIKI
+351 
-363 SKFEKLIYPILVDS
+363 
-377 NDTIIYIP
+377 
-385 NVYNSFDNKVSN
+385 
-397 KKIYWVN
+397 

>member
-22 NLSKEPLVKDLYD
+22 NLSKEPVVKDLYD

-40 SGKNVRAS
+40 SGKKVRAS

-150 KNNLDTSLQQLKKIS
+150 KNNLNTSLHQLKKIS

-178 SAAMLSGKSTSFI
+178 SAAMLSGKSIPFI
-191 KNISNYNR
+191 ENISKAARLIGIAFQVRDDLLDYGVSKGNIG
-199 KYILLRRTNYIKI
+199 KPEMQDILEDKI
-212 NNNIIELEKSGF
+212 TYPLYF
-224 LKIYYQKIINS
+224 ALKNS
-235 CFDYDLTTTKHNWNE
+235 
-250 LFNFIKESKSSS
+250 SKKDSS
-262 KIYVK
+262 KILK
-267 KFAIIKNR
+267 KLKNKDFSIEEVADFVSSSNAFNKCNSLIHNYNNEISKCINQISNKEIRDEMLNLSESLKNR
-275 DTHFIV
+275 
-281 VKDFIKPQQIKLN
+281 
-294 KTKSLWYDTAFLNRN
+294 Y
-309 NLKNTKNLLDII
+309 
-321 NIPKEV
+321 E
-327 FENGLYVRNWKKGD
+327 
-341 RCYKNNSNQS
+341 
-351 IKIKKLFENIKI
+351 
-363 SKFEKLIYPILVDS
+363 
-377 NDTIIYIP
+377 
-385 NVYNSFDNKVSN
+385 
-397 KKIYWVN
+397 